1 MKRTI
6 LFATM
11 LAGVLMARA
20 QIPYVYDKEYSGKEF
35 KMKPVVKPEELPLIE
50 KLPDPFKFQNG
61 KRSTDF
67 KDWEQHRYEIS
78 QLFQQYEIGM
88 RPVLEAGN
96 LKAVIE
102 DQAPAPAGGNRPG
115 GFGGFGGYGNNG
127 AAAAS
132 LGAQATA
139 YNNTDLLMNAIN
151 GTDADIRALATMSN
165 SDFDSMKTAL
175 ATLNAGLINVG
186 SQIGMSS
193 LQVINAIQSGNAAL
207 ASQLCQCCC
216 ENKLLVTQ
224 QGYES
229 QIATLNQTNQ
239 LSAQADRNANAIV
252 NAINAQTVAMNDQ
265 FCAAKER
272 DLQLKIDTQADLI
285 TQLRGQIDNAAQ
297 TAQIASLL
305 APIRSEVEA
314 IKASQPN
321 TVPVQWPNLV
331 AVNNT
336 PYSGFY
342 GYGYGNG
349 GSYWG

>member
-1 MKRTI
+1 MAEDTKTYVFGGDQVPAW
-6 LFATM
+6 LAYGNNNNGWFGGNG
-11 LAGVLMARA
+11 LAGGALGFLLGLV
-20 QIPYVYDKEYSGKEF
+20 F
-35 KMKPVVKPEELPLIE
+35 
-50 KLPDPFKFQNG
+50 
-61 KRSTDF
+61 
-67 KDWEQHRYEIS
+67 
-78 QLFQQYEIGM
+78 
-88 RPVLEAGN
+88 GN
-96 LKAVIE
+96 
-102 DQAPAPAGGNRPG
+102 G
-115 GFGGFGGYGNNG
+115 GFGNWGGFSGGNG

-175 ATLNAGLINVG
+175 ATLNAGLTNVG

-193 LQVINAIQSGNAAL
+193 LQVVNAIQSGNATL

-216 ENKLLVTQ
+216 ESRLLTTQ
-224 QGYES
+224 QGYEARI
-229 QIATLNQTNQ
+229 QTIEQTNQ
-239 LSAQADRNANAIV
+239 LGSQADRNTKSITDAI
-252 NAINAQTVAMNDQ
+252 AAQTVAMNDG
-265 FCAAKER
+265 FCAIKER
-272 DLQLKIDTQADLI
+272 ELQSKIDTQAEII
-285 TQLRGQIDNAAQ
+285 TQLRGQIDNANQ
-297 TAQIASLL
+297 TAQIAAML
-305 APIRSEVEA
+305 APIKSEVDS

-336 PYSGFY
+336 PYSGGFYGY

>member
-1 MKRTI
+1 MAEDTKTYVFGNDSVPAW
-6 LFATM
+6 LAYGNNNNNGWFGGNG
-11 LAGVLMARA
+11 LAGGALGFLLGLVF
-20 QIPYVYDKEYSGKEF
+20 G
-35 KMKPVVKPEELPLIE
+35 
-50 KLPDPFKFQNG
+50 NG
-61 KRSTDF
+61 
-67 KDWEQHRYEIS
+67 W
-78 QLFQQYEIGM
+78 
-88 RPVLEAGN
+88 
-96 LKAVIE
+96 
-102 DQAPAPAGGNRPG
+102 G
-115 GFGGFGGYGNNG
+115 GFGGFGGYGSNG
-127 AAAAS
+127 AAASS

-151 GTDADIRALATMSN
+151 GTDADIRQLATMAN

-175 ATLNAGLINVG
+175 ATLNASLTNVG
-186 SQIGMSS
+186 SQIGLSS
-193 LQVINAIQSGNAAL
+193 LQVINAIQSGNASL

-224 QGYES
+224 QGYEA

-252 NAINAQTVAMNDQ
+252 SAINAQTVAMDNQ

-272 DLQLKIDTQADLI
+272 DLQSKIDTQADII
-285 TQLRGQIDNAAQ
+285 TQLRGQIDNANQ
-297 TAQIASLL
+297 TAQIAAML
-305 APIRSEVEA
+305 APIKSEVAA

-336 PYSGFY
+336 PYSGGFYGY